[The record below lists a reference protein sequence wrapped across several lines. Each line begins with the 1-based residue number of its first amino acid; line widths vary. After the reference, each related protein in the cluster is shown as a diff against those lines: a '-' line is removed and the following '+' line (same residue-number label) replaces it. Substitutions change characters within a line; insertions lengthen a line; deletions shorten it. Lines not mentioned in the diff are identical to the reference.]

1 MGKIKIKLVTL
12 GHIPARFDKN
22 KILKWKSSYFSIDKS
37 IDDYSLTCDSDIE
50 DWAFSDRLMSE
61 QLPEIKEH
69 DFLIAITNVPLENNW
84 YSRRLGNNRVLFTFH
99 EIKDFLDYANIPLEN
114 AILRVLYA
122 YSIAYL
128 NNGSEIPG
136 YDSVIGFTHDETK
149 GCLFDMNGIKT
160 DLIESC
166 ASPIVCRD
174 CEHKFHGKNVPLNL
188 IQGIRK
194 EIKRIK
200 KPLYYRWVDFV
211 KSHPIISL
219 VASMVSVIILG
230 MISSI
235 FATLL
240 YENIIKFWFAQ

>member
-1 MGKIKIKLVTL
+1 MQKINIKLVTL
-12 GHIPARFDKN
+12 GHIPANFDKS
-22 KILKWKSSYFSIDKS
+22 KILKWKSSYISIDKS

-50 DWAFSDRLMSE
+50 DWAFSDKLMSE
-61 QLPEIKEH
+61 QLPELKEH

-99 EIKDFLDYANIPLEN
+99 EIKGFLDYANIPLEN

-122 YSIAYL
+122 YSMIYMKSSNA
-128 NNGSEIPG
+128 IPD
-136 YDSVIGFTHDETK
+136 YNSVIGFTHDETK

-174 CEHKFHGKNVPLNL
+174 CEHKFHGKNIPLNL
-188 IQGIRK
+188 IQGIRR

-200 KPLYYRWVDFV
+200 KPLYYRWVDFI

-219 VASMVSVIILG
+219 VVSMSSVIILG
-230 MISSI
+230 TISSI
-235 FATLL
+235 LATLV
-240 YENIIKFWFAQ
+240 YEHIVKNWFA

>member
-1 MGKIKIKLVTL
+1 MQKINIKLVTL
-12 GHIPARFDKN
+12 GHIPANFDKN
-22 KILKWKSSYFSIDKS
+22 RILKWKSSYITIDKS

-50 DWAFSDRLMSE
+50 DWAFSDKLMSE
-61 QLPEIKEH
+61 QLPELKDH

-114 AILRVLYA
+114 ALLRVLYA
-122 YSIAYL
+122 YSMVYMKI
-128 NNGSEIPG
+128 NNTIPD
-136 YDSVIGFTHDETK
+136 YNSVIGFTHDETK

-166 ASPIVCRD
+166 ASPIICRD
-174 CEHKFHGKNVPLNL
+174 CEHKFHGKNIPLNL
-188 IQGIRK
+188 IQGIKK

-219 VASMVSVIILG
+219 IVSMSSVIILG

-235 FATLL
+235 LATLV
-240 YENIIKFWFAQ
+240 YEYIVKNWFA

>member
-1 MGKIKIKLVTL
+1 MQKINIKVVTL
-12 GHIPARFDKN
+12 GHIPASFDKN
-22 KILKWKSSYFSIDKS
+22 RILKWKSSYINIDKS

-61 QLPEIKEH
+61 QLPELKDH

-99 EIKDFLDYANIPLEN
+99 EIKSFLDYANIPLEN
-114 AILRVLYA
+114 AVLRVLYA
-122 YSIAYL
+122 YSMVYMKS
-128 NNGSEIPG
+128 NNTIPD
-136 YDSVIGFTHDETK
+136 YNSVIGFTHDETK

-174 CEHKFHGKNVPLNL
+174 CEHKFHGKNIPLNL

-194 EIKRIK
+194 EIKKIK

-219 VASMVSVIILG
+219 IVSMGSVIILG
-230 MISSI
+230 MVSSI
-235 FATLL
+235 LSTLV
-240 YENIIKFWFAQ
+240 YEHIVKNWFA